1 MGKKK
6 KQEPPGEDIP
16 AWFMTYSDV
25 ITLLMTFF
33 ILLMTFS
40 STEPENLSRMQ
51 VVSFGGG
58 QSTGV
63 ARKQSIAEQDGLVV
77 RVRPSS
83 ARIAKEGSETAPEML
98 APAKKS
104 VSKGIDALDEEEP
117 LGAAQRFEIEV
128 PLNLLRDK
136 AGVGTSY
143 ARGLIRMLGKQMI
156 NVPVDVRFLARNEA
170 DADTGLKIASAIY
183 ESNTMAPG
191 RLSVTTVGKNQ
202 VRKGHLAIRI
212 TRVASADWKK

>member
-51 VVSFGGG
+51 AVSAGGG
-58 QSTGV
+58 GSSSV
-63 ARKQSIAEQDGLVV
+63 ARKQELAEQDGLIV

-83 ARIAKEGSETAPEML
+83 SRIAKEGSEEPPEML
-98 APAKKS
+98 APAKRS
-104 VSKGIDALDEEEP
+104 VSKGIDALDEEDP
-117 LGAAQRFEIEV
+117 LGAVQRFQIDV
-128 PLNLLRDK
+128 PLSLLRDK
-136 AGVGTSY
+136 KGEGTSY
-143 ARGLIRMLGKQMI
+143 ARGLVRMIGKQMV
-156 NVPVDVRFLARNEA
+156 NVPVDVRFLARNQA
-170 DADTGLKIASAIY
+170 DADTGLGIASAIY
-183 ESNTMAPG
+183 ESHSMAPG
-191 RLSVTTVGKNQ
+191 RLSVTTVDSNKIA
-202 VRKGHLAIRI
+202 KGHLGIRI
-212 TRVASADWKK
+212 TRIPSEGRKK